1 MLFDSLRVVNA
12 SNPRAEIGRMPDRM
26 VAKKDVH
33 FVLVRTRFASNLGSS
48 ARAIKN
54 MGFSNLVLVKPECEV
69 GVEARAYA
77 MKGDEILDRAVFLP
91 TLEDAVN
98 KFGYLVGTT
107 GRFHQPKPSLVN
119 LREFAQDLGER
130 FSSSSL
136 AIVFGSEENGLSRE
150 ELRFCHWLI
159 RIPTAS
165 DYPVMNL
172 AQAVAVVAYELNL
185 ALSDNSS
192 RERLLHEAGPK
203 ENEAFLLFLEE
214 LLRRTEFPE
223 NVRIDKIMRRL
234 RRLSARARLEK
245 EDIDLLRGVLTRFQ
259 PKRGTGR

>member
-1 MLFDSLRVVNA
+1 MID
-12 SNPRAEIGRMPDRM
+12 
-26 VAKKDVH
+26 KKDVH

-91 TLEDAVN
+91 SLEDAAGR
-98 KFGYLVGTT
+98 FGYLVATT
-107 GRFHQPKPSLVN
+107 GRFRQPKPSLVD
-119 LREFAQDLGER
+119 LRSFVHDLGER
-130 FSSSSL
+130 FGSSSL

-150 ELRFCHWLI
+150 ELRLCHWLV
-159 RIPTAS
+159 RIPTDS

-172 AQAVAVVAYELNL
+172 AQAVAVVAYEFNL
-185 ALSDNSS
+185 RLSDGSG
-192 RERLLHEAGPK
+192 EDQLLHEAGCE
-203 ENEAFLLFLEE
+203 ENDAFLGFLEE
-214 LLRRTEFPE
+214 MLEKTTFPAH
-223 NVRIDKIMRRL
+223 VRIDKIMKRL
-234 RRLSARARLEK
+234 RRISARARLEQ

-259 PKRGTGR
+259 PKRGRRVKDS

>member
-1 MLFDSLRVVNA
+1 M
-12 SNPRAEIGRMPDRM
+12 IT
-26 VAKKDVH
+26 KQDVH

-54 MGFSNLVLVKPECEV
+54 MGFSNLVLVAPECEV

-77 MKGDEILDRAVFLP
+77 MKGDEILDQAVFLP
-91 TLEDAVN
+91 TLEDAAER
-98 KFGYLVGTT
+98 FGYLVATT
-107 GRFHQPKPSLVN
+107 GRSRQPTPSLVD
-119 LREFAQDLGER
+119 LRSFVQDLGER

-150 ELRFCHWLI
+150 ELRLCHWLI
-159 RIPTAS
+159 RIPTDS

-185 ALSDNSS
+185 TFSDGSGK
-192 RERLLHEAGPK
+192 EQLLHEAGCE
-203 ENEAFLLFLEE
+203 ENAAFLLFLEE
-214 LLRRTEFPE
+214 LLQKTAFPE
-223 NVRIDKIMRRL
+223 HVQIEKIMKRL
-234 RRLSARARLEK
+234 RRISARARLEK

-259 PKRGTGR
+259 PKRGRAR

>member
-1 MLFDSLRVVNA
+1 MPA
-12 SNPRAEIGRMPDRM
+12 RMIT
-26 VAKKDVH
+26 KKDVH

-48 ARAIKN
+48 VRAIKN

-91 TLEDAVN
+91 SLEDAASR
-98 KFGYLVGTT
+98 FGYLVGTT
-107 GRFHQPKPSLVN
+107 GRFHQPKPSLVDVRSFVRN
-119 LREFAQDLGER
+119 FRER

-150 ELRFCHWLI
+150 ELRLCHWLI
-159 RIPTAS
+159 RIPTDS

-172 AQAVAVVAYELNL
+172 AQAVAVVAYEFNL
-185 ALSDNSS
+185 TWSDESDKQQ
-192 RERLLHEAGPK
+192 LLHEAGPE

-214 LLRRTEFPE
+214 LLQKTSFPE
-223 NVRIDKIMRRL
+223 NVRINKIMKRL
-234 RRLSARARLEK
+234 RRISARARLEK

-259 PKRGTGR
+259 PKRTKSQDLQD